1 MHVEFEP
8 YHRSEI
14 LHGHLHLGGSNPGGG
29 ADRSQQSLPDPGR
42 TALAARHGRV
52 PFFPAATPH
61 SGRPS
66 SAR

>member
-14 LHGHLHLGGSNPGGG
+14 LHGHLHLGGSNPGGE
-29 ADRSQQSLPDPGR
+29 RIEVNSLCLTRGGQPGCPSW
-42 TALAARHGRV
+42 ASSI
-52 PFFPAATPH
+52 FPAATPH